1 MTAIPTKKFK
11 KCLNFQGSVT
21 AMAVTVPLD
30 TARTRMILAEEGGS
44 KVAKKEEES
53 PSTIKAIMK
62 ILREEG
68 M

>member
-1 MTAIPTKKFK
+1 
-11 KCLNFQGSVT
+11 
-21 AMAVTVPLD
+21 MAVTVPLD